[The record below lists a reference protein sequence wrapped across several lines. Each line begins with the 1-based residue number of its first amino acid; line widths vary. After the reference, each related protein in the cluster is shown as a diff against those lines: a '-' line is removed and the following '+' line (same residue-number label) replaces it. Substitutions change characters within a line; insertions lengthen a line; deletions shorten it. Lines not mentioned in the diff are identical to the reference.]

1 MAERSKPQKTISA
14 EEILKTEI
22 LVNQALI
29 DILVAKQIIT
39 EEELI
44 TSMQNIRREQRKL
57 LADTKKIV
65 PLK

>member
-1 MAERSKPQKTISA
+1 MEERSKPQKVISA
-14 EEILKTEI
+14 EEVLKTEI

-29 DILVAKQIIT
+29 DILLAKQIIT

-44 TSMQNIRREQRKL
+44 ASIQNIKQEQKRL
-57 LADTKKIV
+57 LTDRKKIV